1 MNNLPIQWLLTKFF
15 NEYPHYRPTPS
26 FAGEF
31 PSPPISDDE
40 YEPPSDYDTDEDEDL

>member
-26 FAGEF
+26 
-31 PSPPISDDE
+31 PPISDDE
-40 YEPPSDYDTDEDEDL
+40 YEPPSDYDTDEDDDL

>member
-15 NEYPHYRPTPS
+15 NEYPHYRPT
-26 FAGEF
+26 
-31 PSPPISDDE
+31 SPPISDDDE